1 MFSHTYKQ
9 LIHFNIQPPTFKAK
23 RWTLKA
29 RRQTRSFIM
38 WYLIIYV
45 RLLKTSLKM
54 YAAK

>member
-9 LIHFNIQPPTFKAK
+9 LFHFNIQPPTFKAK
-23 RWTLKA
+23 RSTLKA

-38 WYLIIYV
+38 WCLIIHV